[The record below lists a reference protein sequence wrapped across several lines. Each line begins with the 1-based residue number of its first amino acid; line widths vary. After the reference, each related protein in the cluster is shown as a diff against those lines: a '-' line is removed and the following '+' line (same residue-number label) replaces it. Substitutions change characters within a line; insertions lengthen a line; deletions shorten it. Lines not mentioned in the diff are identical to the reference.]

1 MRSNL
6 PKDSVVAANWD
17 YGSHI
22 NVLSEKA
29 TIIDEDHYIPYWIYL
44 TYRHVFCAQTEK
56 EALEFLKTRGATHIL
71 FTQRDIK
78 GAAGLSYIGSNEA
91 YDRQFSITPFV
102 MEGKSDE
109 LGLNFSPVGRSNVEI
124 TIQGRTY
131 SSSEWRF
138 NRVEVLLGKNT
149 KARSQHYFVEKAN
162 VVLQLNGRT
171 VTLPLKR
178 VYIQGIEYITAKES
192 VEAFPGGMILSLD
205 KAKNKWCGIYLPEV
219 GYNSLIIQLGLL
231 AKKSPYFKLVYPPKQ
246 GNSDNPVDNSV
257 KIWEIIYPKDLE
269 FHPEYLV
276 KTFEDPRLYASWML
290 GKEVK
295 RAK

>member
-1 MRSNL
+1 
-6 PKDSVVAANWD
+6 
-17 YGSHI
+17 
-22 NVLSEKA
+22 
-29 TIIDEDHYIPYWIYL
+29 
-44 TYRHVFCAQTEK
+44 
-56 EALEFLKTRGATHIL
+56 
-71 FTQRDIK
+71 
-78 GAAGLSYIGSNEA
+78 
-91 YDRQFSITPFV
+91 
-102 MEGKSDE
+102 
-109 LGLNFSPVGRSNVEI
+109 
-124 TIQGRTY
+124 
-131 SSSEWRF
+131 
-138 NRVEVLLGKNT
+138 
-149 KARSQHYFVEKAN
+149 
-162 VVLQLNGRT
+162 
-171 VTLPLKR
+171 
-178 VYIQGIEYITAKES
+178 
-192 VEAFPGGMILSLD
+192 MILSLD